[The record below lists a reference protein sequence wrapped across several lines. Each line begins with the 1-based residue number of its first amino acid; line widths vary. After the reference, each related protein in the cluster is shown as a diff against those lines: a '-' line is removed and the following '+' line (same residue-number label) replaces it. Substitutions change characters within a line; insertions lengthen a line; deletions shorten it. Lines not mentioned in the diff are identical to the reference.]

1 MSKILKINQGDYV
14 VQVEP
19 GGHIILDAGE
29 DANGVKGTITLK
41 GNLIQEGTSS
51 IIEAVNTFIDDNI
64 FVINRGELGPGIN
77 VPINNGLSG
86 FKIDRGGSEGSTVTT
101 VNGVTV
107 TTPIGDA
114 LSAQVLFSENDT
126 AYVPSTGAR
135 ANGSFV
141 LQTSTGATDV
151 LSNLKLTAIELRSI
165 SSNSTND
172 IVVDLRNSASVIK
185 LVNST
190 DSLNN
195 TQYHERVVHD
205 DCLVTKKFVSTYIVS
220 GTVTPGM
227 ADVDKIY
234 KFNLDNTVASKVLA
248 TLTSLD
254 MIIGTPTGSTTIIAN
269 VTASGLNANTI
280 NPYAGSLI
288 TVNSILGLTDQ
299 LDPTVISSKTQLYSK
314 STANGAGKSG
324 LYFINDTA
332 SDELVA
338 KNRALLFS
346 MLF

>member
-19 GGHIILDAGE
+19 GKNIILDAGE
-29 DANGVKGTITLK
+29 SGGVKGTITLK
-41 GNLIQEGTSS
+41 GNLIQQGTSS
-51 IIEAVNTFIDDNI
+51 IIEAVNTVINDNI

-86 FKIDRGGSEGSTVTT
+86 FKIDRGTTDGSTVTT

-114 LSAQVLFSENDT
+114 LSAQVVFSETDT
-126 AYVPSTGAR
+126 AYVPSTGLR
-135 ANGSFV
+135 ADGSFV

-165 SSNSTND
+165 SSNGTND
-172 IVVDLRNSASVIK
+172 IVVDLRNSASVVK

-190 DSLNN
+190 DALDNK
-195 TQYHERVVHD
+195 YHERVVDD
-205 DCLVTKKFVSTYIVS
+205 DCLVTKKFVSTYIAS

-234 KFNLDNTVASKVLA
+234 KLNSDNTVASKVLA

-254 MIIGTPTGSTTIIAN
+254 MIIGTPIGSTTIIAN
-269 VTASGLNANTI
+269 VTASGLNVNTI
-280 NPYAGSLI
+280 NSYAGLVV
-288 TVNSILGLTDQ
+288 TVGPILGLPDQ
-299 LDPTVISSKTQLYSK
+299 SSTPTAISGKSQLYSK
-314 STANGAGKSG
+314 ATVGSGNSG
-324 LYFINDTA
+324 LFFKNSTTE
-332 SDELVA
+332 DELVA
-338 KNRALLFS
+338 TNRALLFS

>member
-19 GGHIILDAGE
+19 GGNIILDAGE
-29 DANGVKGTITLK
+29 SGGVKGTITLK
-41 GNLIQEGTSS
+41 GNLIQQGTSS

-64 FVINRGELGPGIN
+64 FVINRGDSGPGIN
-77 VPINNGLSG
+77 LSNNLGLSG
-86 FKIDRGGSEGSTVTT
+86 FKIDRGTT
-101 VNGVTV
+101 DGT
-107 TTPIGDA
+107 ILGDA
-114 LSAQVLFSENDT
+114 LSAQVLFSETDT

-151 LSNLKLTAIELRSI
+151 LSNLKLTAIELKSI
-165 SSNSTND
+165 SSNGTND

-205 DCLVTKKFVSTYIVS
+205 DCLVTKKFVSTYIAS

-280 NPYAGSLI
+280 NPYTGSLI

>member
-19 GGHIILDAGE
+19 GGYIILDTGE
-29 DANGVKGTITLK
+29 VGGIKGTVTIK
-41 GNLIQEGTSS
+41 GNLDVQGAQTQVSS
-51 IIEAVNTFIDDNI
+51 TDTAISDNI
-64 FVINRGELGPGIN
+64 IILNSGEPGPGIN
-77 VPINNGLSG
+77 VPIKYGLSG
-86 FKIDRGGSEGSTVTT
+86 FKINRGTT
-101 VNGVTV
+101 DGTNL
-107 TTPIGDA
+107 GDA
-114 LSAQVLFSENDT
+114 LSAQVLFSETDT

-141 LQTSTGATDV
+141 LRTSTGATDV

-190 DSLNN
+190 DTENN
-195 TQYHERVVHD
+195 TKYHERVVHD
-205 DCLVTKKFVSTYIVS
+205 DCLVTKKFVSTYIAS

-248 TLTSLD
+248 TLNSLD
-254 MIIGTPTGSTTIIAN
+254 MIIGTTIIAN

-280 NPYAGSLI
+280 NPYTGSLI
-288 TVNSILGLTDQ
+288 TVNSIVGLTDQ
-299 LDPTVISSKTQLYSK
+299 SDPTVISSKTQLYSK